1 MFTTIFT
8 YYTLAKTIE
17 QIRQNMTGHV
27 TSRYHGLNSSE
38 VGAKIENLGTRLVK
52 TSDCKVLKLLIAIR
66 YGKWIIDCYRYEKM
80 DEPFFASLYK

>member
-1 MFTTIFT
+1 MNK
-8 YYTLAKTIE
+8 Y
-17 QIRQNMTGHV
+17 QNLRKV
-27 TSRYHGLNSSE
+27 
-38 VGAKIENLGTRLVK
+38 AADLGTRLVK